1 MFNITKVE
9 HGLISDADMYLF
21 LEKGM
26 RGRVC
31 CISKRY
37 NNANNKSLK
46 SYDPRQQSKHIIY
59 SDAINLHVYAMC
71 KLLPTRGFK

>member
-1 MFNITKVE
+1 MLNMTKVE
-9 HGLISDADMYLF
+9 HGLISDAGMYLF

-46 SYDPRQQSKHIIY
+46 SYDPKQQSKHIY
-59 SDAINLHVYAMC
+59 SDAINLH
-71 KLLPTRGFK
+71 F